1 MSDDAAKIEQIEK
14 TLESEPENIGTETI
28 SFALAIADS
37 EDRDLQLLKI
47 TELLAIKKDWNRAL
61 GAAQLIENGYE
72 RTDALHHV
80 AAKLSNSGHLERGLW
95 IFNEAEKEALTVA
108 IEWQQAELLQK
119 LAKTLVEIG
128 ATFKAKELLEKSISV
143 ARQGQDSSNLQDS
156 LDASSVL
163 AESISIFAV
172 FIGTEK
178 AIALAETIKNNAIRQ
193 RTSNN
198 LAKHPVS
205 EKLAA

>member
-14 TLESEPENIGTETI
+14 VLESEPENIITETI
-28 SFALAIADS
+28 SLALSISDE

-47 TELLAIKKDWNRAL
+47 TEFLAIKKDWNRAL
-61 GAAQLIENGYE
+61 GAAQLIGGGYE
-72 RTDALHHV
+72 RTSALHHV

-95 IFNEAEKEALTVA
+95 IFNEAEKEAMTA
-108 IEWQQAELLQK
+108 EAEWQQAELLQK

-128 ATFKAKELLEKSISV
+128 ATYKAKDLLGKSISV
-143 ARQGQDSSNLQDS
+143 ANQGQDSPNLQDS

-163 AESISIFAV
+163 AESISIFAT

-178 AIALAETIKNNAIRQ
+178 AIALAQTIKNNHIRQ
-193 RTSNN
+193 RTLNN